1 MMGQLLEIEQ
11 IKNNDILIVGG
22 GSSVLNYEIGK
33 NIDSFSHVARI
44 NNFETSGYEKF
55 VGSKVNYWCNGAN
68 QGLKKRK
75 VLPENIIVFIPPKI
89 LQLKGE
95 LIHDRIQ
102 RRLGIKGSYHLQSL
116 ENMLKFESLVGSTR
130 LTTGTN
136 SILWAMENFS
146 RVFIHGFD
154 FFINSKTHYHD
165 NPIKKWFIDK
175 NIIKKGQKHNLELE
189 KIFVENLILQKK
201 IFLFKDYI

>member
-1 MMGQLLEIEQ
+1 
-11 IKNNDILIVGG
+11 
-22 GSSVLNYEIGK
+22 
-33 NIDSFSHVARI
+33 
-44 NNFETSGYEKF
+44 
-55 VGSKVNYWCNGAN
+55 
-68 QGLKKRK
+68 LKKRK